1 MNTKARINNYKKLS
15 LLLAIAS
22 LLFLGCNSVAQ
33 HEIGWEQLPQIL
45 SRIHPPEFPEQ
56 DFILTDYGAI
66 GDGITDCTDA
76 FRKAIEMCTQNG
88 GGRVV
93 VPEGIYLTGAI
104 HLKNNVNLYISEK
117 STIRF
122 SQNPADYLPVVYS
135 RWEGVECM
143 NYSPFIYAYE
153 QENIAISGSG
163 TLDGQ
168 ADNDHWWPWK
178 GKGEYG
184 WQPGEPNQDAA
195 RGKLFEMAENGTP
208 VEQRIMGEGS
218 YLRPQFIQPYK
229 CKNVLIDGVTIKNSP
244 MWEIHP
250 VLCEN
255 VTVQNVTVIS
265 HGPNND
271 GCDPE
276 SCKDVLIRNCFF
288 DTGDDCIA
296 IKSGRNADGRRVN
309 VPSENIVIQDCEM
322 RDGHGGVVIGSEIS
336 GNVRNVFA
344 ENCIMNSPNLD
355 RALRIKTNSVRG
367 GIVENIFLRNI
378 TVGQVADAVF
388 RINLNYE
395 EGDAGKFT
403 PQIRNIWFE
412 NITSEKS
419 NYALRIEGY
428 ERSPVRDIYLNN
440 CRFENVS
447 KKNILKNV
455 AALEFQDVRINGE
468 EISE

>member
-1 MNTKARINNYKKLS
+1 
-15 LLLAIAS
+15 
-22 LLFLGCNSVAQ
+22 
-33 HEIGWEQLPQIL
+33 
-45 SRIHPPEFPEQ
+45 
-56 DFILTDYGAI
+56 
-66 GDGITDCTDA
+66 
-76 FRKAIEMCTQNG
+76 
-88 GGRVV
+88 
-93 VPEGIYLTGAI
+93 
-104 HLKNNVNLYISEK
+104 
-117 STIRF
+117 
-122 SQNPADYLPVVYS
+122 
-135 RWEGVECM
+135 
-143 NYSPFIYAYE
+143 
-153 QENIAISGSG
+153 
-163 TLDGQ
+163 
-168 ADNDHWWPWK
+168 
-178 GKGEYG
+178 
-184 WQPGEPNQDAA
+184 
-195 RGKLFEMAENGTP
+195 
-208 VEQRIMGEGS
+208 MGEGS

-255 VTVQNVTVIS
+255 VIVQNVTVIS

-296 IKSGRNADGRRVN
+296 IKSGRNADGRRLN

-367 GIVENIFLRNI
+367 GIIEIIFLRNI

-395 EGDAGKFT
+395 EGDAGEYT
-403 PQIRNIWFE
+403 PEIRNIRFE

-440 CRFENVS
+440 CEFKNVS
-447 KKNILKNV
+447 KTNILKNV
-455 AALEFQDVRINGE
+455 TAIEFRDVRINGE

>member
-1 MNTKARINNYKKLS
+1 MKNYSRIIDFRNVLIT
-15 LLLAIAS
+15 LAIAS
-22 LLFLGCNSVAQ
+22 LLLFGCISIAQ
-33 HEIGWEQLPQIL
+33 NETGWEQLPHIL
-45 SRIHPPEFPEQ
+45 ARINPPEFPEQ
-56 DFILTDYGAI
+56 DFDITNYGAI
-66 GDGITDCTDA
+66 GDGSSDCTDA
-76 FRKAIEMCTQNG
+76 FRSAIDACTKNG

-93 VPEGIYLTGAI
+93 APEGIYLTGAI
-104 HLKNNVNLYISEK
+104 HLKNNVNLHISENA
-117 STIRF
+117 TIRF
-122 SQNPADYLPVVYS
+122 SQDPADYLPVVYS

-143 NYSPFIYAYE
+143 NYSPFIYAYG
-153 QENIAISGSG
+153 QENIAITGSG
-163 TLDGQ
+163 VLDGQ
-168 ADNDHWWPWK
+168 ADNDHWWQWK
-178 GKGEYG
+178 GKSEYG
-184 WQPGEPNQDAA
+184 WEPGEPNQDAA
-195 RGKLFEMAENGTP
+195 RDKLFEMAENGTP

-229 CKNVLIDGVTIKNSP
+229 CKNVLIEGVTIKNSP

-255 VTVQNVTVIS
+255 VTVQDVTVIS

-276 SCKDVLIRNCFF
+276 SCKDVLIKNCYF

-309 VPSENIVIQDCEM
+309 IPSENIVIQDCEM

-367 GIVENIFLRNI
+367 GIVENIFLRDI

-395 EGDAGKFT
+395 EGDAGNYT
-403 PQIRNIWFE
+403 PEIRNIRFE

-419 NYALRIEGY
+419 TYALRLEGY
-428 ERSPVRDIYLNN
+428 ERSPVRDIYLSN
-440 CRFENVS
+440 CRFANVS
-447 KKNILKNV
+447 
-455 AALEFQDVRINGE
+455 
-468 EISE
+468 